1 MLFIKA
7 RVRRVKF
14 WWNLTFAYIKR
25 YKFWFV
31 TIVLVGFIVLATGYK
46 ILPLIF
52 RANVVSLGYVGAY
65 TLDSIPTQILSL
77 ATQSLISAGEDGKPI
92 ANLASH
98 WDVSDDGKTYIVFL
112 KDNLQWHDESPVNAK
127 DISIAISDVAIHAL
141 NNKAIEFKLPN
152 PIAFFPLA
160 LDRPVFKAKSFYGT
174 GKFRIVDIDQ
184 VENVV
189 KKISLVPKGKKLP
202 RVDIKFY
209 QTEQQAINALKVGE
223 IKSVSLSNAKSLS
236 DWPNLDVQKRVDNT
250 EIVTI
255 FYNNADPLLSS
266 RDIRQALSYA
276 INKSEFEGEIAIS
289 PIPPNS
295 WTYNNNV
302 KRYEY
307 STGKAKE
314 LLSKSALNNP
324 KITLTVTPGFE
335 SLGEKIEKDW
345 QEIGLEVT
353 LKKEK
358 IVPENFQSLLTFNKV
373 SASQDQYSLWHSTQ
387 KSTNITR
394 YKDVKI
400 DKLLEDARSTQD
412 ESIRRELRLDFQKFL
427 VEDAPVTFLYF
438 PYKYQITYKNIEPL
452 IAKLPK

>member
-152 PIAFFPLA
+152 PIA
-160 LDRPVFKAKSFYGT
+160 
-174 GKFRIVDIDQ
+174 
-184 VENVV
+184 
-189 KKISLVPKGKKLP
+189 
-202 RVDIKFY
+202 
-209 QTEQQAINALKVGE
+209 
-223 IKSVSLSNAKSLS
+223 
-236 DWPNLDVQKRVDNT
+236 
-250 EIVTI
+250 
-255 FYNNADPLLSS
+255 LL
-266 RDIRQALSYA
+266 
-276 INKSEFEGEIAIS
+276 
-289 PIPPNS
+289 
-295 WTYNNNV
+295 
-302 KRYEY
+302 
-307 STGKAKE
+307 
-314 LLSKSALNNP
+314 
-324 KITLTVTPGFE
+324 
-335 SLGEKIEKDW
+335 
-345 QEIGLEVT
+345 
-353 LKKEK
+353 
-358 IVPENFQSLLTFNKV
+358 
-373 SASQDQYSLWHSTQ
+373 
-387 KSTNITR
+387 
-394 YKDVKI
+394 
-400 DKLLEDARSTQD
+400 
-412 ESIRRELRLDFQKFL
+412 LR
-427 VEDAPVTFLYF
+427 AW
-438 PYKYQITYKNIEPL
+438 
-452 IAKLPK
+452 